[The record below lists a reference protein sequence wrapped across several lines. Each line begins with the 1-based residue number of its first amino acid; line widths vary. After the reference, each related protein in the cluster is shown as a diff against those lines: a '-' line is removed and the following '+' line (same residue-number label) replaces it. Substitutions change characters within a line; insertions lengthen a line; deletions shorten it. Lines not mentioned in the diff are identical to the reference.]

1 MNYILNTLKPI
12 PLKDKFFKILSK
24 LNTLENEIISKS
36 FFVKSTLIED
46 IIFIIVLILLCILIH
61 LIQFFIHMTVKW
73 IRPCISLTT
82 ISDLMKEMET
92 VLILQRIIILMGVYL
107 IILLG
112 HLKVGMITNVVQ
124 VEK

>member
-46 IIFIIVLILLCILIH
+46 IIFIIVLILLCILKSLCMVYCKRLTI
-61 LIQFFIHMTVKW
+61 LLKTYLL
-73 IRPCISLTT
+73 ISLIDYFSIKIDTIIYVIKILT
-82 ISDLMKEMET
+82 FTLTNIFLISD
-92 VLILQRIIILMGVYL
+92 
-107 IILLG
+107 
-112 HLKVGMITNVVQ
+112 
-124 VEK
+124 

>member
-46 IIFIIVLILLCILIH
+46 IIFIILLILLSILKSLCMVYCKRLTI
-61 LIQFFIHMTVKW
+61 LLKTYLL
-73 IRPCISLTT
+73 ISLIDYFSIKIDTIIYVIKILT
-82 ISDLMKEMET
+82 FTLTNIFLISD
-92 VLILQRIIILMGVYL
+92 
-107 IILLG
+107 
-112 HLKVGMITNVVQ
+112 
-124 VEK
+124 

>member
-46 IIFIIVLILLCILIH
+46 IIFIIVLILLSILKSLCMVYCKRLTI
-61 LIQFFIHMTVKW
+61 LLKTYLL
-73 IRPCISLTT
+73 ISLIDYFSIKIDTIIYVIKILT
-82 ISDLMKEMET
+82 FTLTNIFLISD
-92 VLILQRIIILMGVYL
+92 
-107 IILLG
+107 
-112 HLKVGMITNVVQ
+112 
-124 VEK
+124 